1 MYKTI
6 IDCDPGH
13 DDIMALL
20 TILAHEEAFNVLGI
34 CTVAGNNTL
43 EKVTRNVLQ
52 VEEYLD
58 LPIPVYRG
66 MEKPL
71 FLEAVPQPAGHGE
84 SGMDGP
90 VLPQPLKKA
99 EDLSAVEFYKQM
111 LDKEDGVTIIALAPL
126 TNLAVLLKKYPEV
139 KDKIEQIVLMGGA
152 LNGGNINKCAEFNIW
167 HDPHAAK
174 IVFDSGIKIVMA
186 PLEVC
191 YAGGIMIEETKRFKN
206 GRRVS
211 KLVDDLFSFYLRY
224 AIDRGWDKT
233 AVFDLIPV
241 LWLLKPEIFKYKE
254 GKVDIVLEGEDTQG
268 QTILK
273 EGPGDHIVLYDAD
286 REACMQIFFEAIDLL
301 DERYH

>member
-174 IVFDSGIKIVMA
+174 VVFDSGIKIVMA

-233 AVFDLIPV
+233 AIFDLIPV

-273 EGPGDHIVLYDAD
+273 EGPGNHIVLYDAD